1 MLVSILSLNWS
12 VSTTTQ
18 RVHVVIHNPIEAKK
32 YFEWK
37 SLINHVQNEVRG
49 IKNNSNIIT
58 QLIQSDYVG
67 YKVDAYILTQ
77 WALQGFQM
85 EVHATQTI
93 NGWCIPWVPL
103 EIKHKTSHILL
114 QESNLKQGIY
124 IGSLTKVWELQSIYK
139 EAGIQLCIDLN

>member
-1 MLVSILSLNWS
+1 MLVSILNLNWS

-58 QLIQSDYVG
+58 QLIQSDYIG
-67 YKVDAYILTQ
+67 YRVNAHILTQ

-85 EVHATQTI
+85 EVHAIQTP
-93 NGWCIPWVPL
+93 NGWFVPWLPGIEQSL
-103 EIKHKTSHILL
+103 FKNTL
-114 QESNLKQGIY
+114 QE
-124 IGSLTKVWELQSIYK
+124 VWELQNIY
-139 EAGIQLCIDLN
+139 EEMGVQLKIDFND

>member
-1 MLVSILSLNWS
+1 MLVSILNLNWS

-58 QLIQSDYVG
+58 QLIQSDYIG
-67 YKVDAYILTQ
+67 YRVNAHILTQ

-85 EVHATQTI
+85 EVHAIQKP
-93 NGWCIPWVPL
+93 NGWFVPWLPGIEQSL
-103 EIKHKTSHILL
+103 FKNTL
-114 QESNLKQGIY
+114 QE
-124 IGSLTKVWELQSIYK
+124 VWELQNIY
-139 EAGIQLCIDLN
+139 EEMGVQLKIDFND

>member
-32 YFEWK
+32 YFKWK
-37 SLINHVQNEVRG
+37 SLLSHIQNEVKS

-58 QLIQSDYVG
+58 QLIQSDYIG
-67 YKVDAYILTQ
+67 YKVNAHILTQ

-85 EVHATQTI
+85 EVHAIQTL
-93 NGWCIPWVPL
+93 NGWFIPWLPDGKPSL
-103 EIKHKTSHILL
+103 FKGTL
-114 QESNLKQGIY
+114 QE
-124 IGSLTKVWELQSIYK
+124 VWELQNIYEEMGVHLK
-139 EAGIQLCIDLN
+139 IDLGDLY